1 MEKKHIISGLIVVI
15 LLTGI
20 IVLTQINFLRNK
32 VNTLEYNVSELE
44 TMVTIRDDVIE
55 SISEQINIMEIT
67 ITNLEE
73 ELIQSQNN
81 NTQLI
86 SEIRTLN
93 ATMIELQS
101 GIQLLDGAIEIIGR
115 GEIETILQLYGET
128 KAQLED
134 LQEEYTKLLSDYN
147 KLLE

>member
-1 MEKKHIISGLIVVI
+1 MEKKHIISGLIVVV

-20 IVLTQINFLRNK
+20 IVVTQINFLKNK
-32 VNTLEYNVSELE
+32 VNTLEDDVSELE
-44 TMVTIRDDVIE
+44 TMVTTRDDVIE
-55 SISEQINIMEIT
+55 SISEQINIMENT

-86 SEIRTLN
+86 SEIQTMN

-101 GIQLLDGAIEIIGR
+101 DIQLLDSAIEIIGR
-115 GEIETILQLYGET
+115 DEIKPILQLYGET

-134 LQEEYTKLLSDYN
+134 LQKEYTKLLSDYN